1 MTDSE
6 REQLLGHLLGALDE
20 DERATLDKL
29 LQSDPEYR
37 KELALL
43 RRRLEPL
50 AALRVNYEPPPGLA
64 ERTCRFVAAHV
75 ASPGTASRSKRFSPE
90 VAPPSWISRMT
101 KLDFVMAAVVLL
113 VAVGLIFPAVENSRF
128 SARRA
133 ACQENL
139 HQLGTSL
146 AEYSQA
152 NGGYFPAVP
161 SQGKL
166 ATAGIYA
173 PVLMQNGLITDVSR
187 LVCPDSALAERR
199 NSFRIPTYSELEL
212 APSSK
217 VVDLRP
223 TLGGSYGYNL
233 GYTRDGS
240 YFPTKNLYR
249 DNFAIMSDSPSDRP
263 DHQSL
268 NHGGLG
274 QNVLFENNAV
284 KFLTKSKPDGSGDD
298 IFTNDAGQVAA
309 GLQQNDSV
317 VGASQAAPI
326 IYVNRPKH

>member
-1 MTDSE
+1 MPIRGGACCQSRHGIQVEKVQSRGRTA
-6 REQLLGHLLGALDE
+6 QLDLADDE
-20 DERATLDKL
+20 AGRG
-29 LQSDPEYR
+29 YG
-37 KELALL
+37 
-43 RRRLEPL
+43 RRR
-50 AALRVNYEPPPGLA
+50 AAGGRGVDLSGRGEQPFFCA
-64 ERTCRFVAAHV
+64 
-75 ASPGTASRSKRFSPE
+75 
-90 VAPPSWISRMT
+90 
-101 KLDFVMAAVVLL
+101 
-113 VAVGLIFPAVENSRF
+113 
-128 SARRA
+128 RA

-139 HQLGTSL
+139 HQLGSAL
-146 AEYSQA
+146 AKYSEA

-240 YFPTKNLYR
+240 YYPTR
-249 DNFAIMSDSPSDRP
+249 
-263 DHQSL
+263 SL
-268 NHGGLG
+268 
-274 QNVLFENNAV
+274 
-284 KFLTKSKPDGSGDD
+284 S
-298 IFTNDAGQVAA
+298 
-309 GLQQNDSV
+309 
-317 VGASQAAPI
+317 
-326 IYVNRPKH
+326 R